1 MKPCKVYSIQENDVI
16 VPETDYYEVVH
27 FDMKEPHV
35 IRSSDGNKPL
45 LVENE
50 VHCTPIRQFSEIS
63 EFGTRINTY
72 VAFDKKL
79 EDYVNLLIKERED
92 ELKSKYNLEIEKSD
106 RVYKSLLRTYARLT
120 TRHVQQREAFM
131 KKWNSHLH
139 NLLLGGIS
147 VVIGVSVI
155 LLGKVYF

>member
-16 VPETDYYEVVH
+16 VPETDYYEVEIFNSHQLYVIS
-27 FDMKEPHV
+27 DTGKEP
-35 IRSSDGNKPL
+35 L
-45 LVENE
+45 LIEKE
-50 VHCTPIRQFSEIS
+50 VQRTPIRKFSEIS

-92 ELKSKYNLEIEKSD
+92 ELTSKYNLEIEKSD

-147 VVIGVSVI
+147 VVIGVFVI